1 MPRTNHGY
9 YSSSDEK
16 AANAN
21 KSVLKNTSIEQVAG
35 AMYALEKSKSDSK
48 LNHFSGD
55 DSNSISQHGNHK
67 GYAYSAYTEPPIR
80 RSNSNQHMERK
91 SPKKKKAKS
100 TSKLSELDKE
110 VRNAPNYIQIF
121 IE

>member
-1 MPRTNHGY
+1 MHISLYSSPIKLVPRTNHGY

-16 AANAN
+16 ASNAN
-21 KSVLKNTSIEQVAG
+21 KSVLKNTSIAQVAG

-55 DSNSISQHGNHK
+55 DSNGMSQHGKNK
-67 GYAYSAYTEPPIR
+67 GVYAYTEPPMR

-110 VRNAPNYIQIF
+110 V
-121 IE
+121 